1 MGPLSL
7 PLLYSCTYSYTDYT
21 LRLTR
26 ALALRLVLPRL
37 LPCKLQSPIEIKLSY
52 SEKKKKKE
60 WSEPHEIEE
69 LSNVPAD
76 SVMEDRSDLVFLV
89 IETRK
94 TLLGINDALANL
106 FYKEIG
112 LKAVIPGRRHEE
124 YASLFL
130 QVG

>member
-1 MGPLSL
+1 
-7 PLLYSCTYSYTDYT
+7 
-21 LRLTR
+21 
-26 ALALRLVLPRL
+26 
-37 LPCKLQSPIEIKLSY
+37 
-52 SEKKKKKE
+52 
-60 WSEPHEIEE
+60 
-69 LSNVPAD
+69 
-76 SVMEDRSDLVFLV
+76 MEDRSDLVFLV